1 MKKVI
6 LGTIASMV
14 LSLSAFANTS
24 TVNPSSGT
32 GSMNS
37 VPATVTEDSSSTK
50 GAIVPDTETKMH
62 QDSTTPAP
70 GEIEAMEERTD
81 MDSTS
86 SDFESDM
93 NRDSGATTEEM
104 EIDEE

>member
-6 LGTIASMV
+6 IGTIASMV

-32 GSMNS
+32 GAMNTA
-37 VPATVTEDSSSTK
+37 PATVTEDSSSTK

-62 QDSTTPAP
+62 QDSTVPAP
-70 GEIEAMEERTD
+70 GEIEAMEERSD
-81 MDSTS
+81 MESTS

-93 NRDSGATTEEM
+93 NRDSGATTEDL
-104 EIDEE
+104 EIDED

>member
-6 LGTIASMV
+6 FGTIASML

-32 GSMNS
+32 GTMNS
-37 VPATVTEDSSSTK
+37 APAKVTEDSSSTK
-50 GAIVPDTETKMH
+50 GAIVPEQEIKMH

-70 GEIEAMEERTD
+70 AEIEAMEERTD
-81 MDSTS
+81 M
-86 SDFESDM
+86 ESDM